1 MKKTQESLSELLT
14 INEVSK
20 MLKCTPATL
29 RNWDREGLLKSVRI
43 GKRGIRRYKHEDIR
57 VFLDQTQNIKRIKYP
72 SNDEIVFPEF
82 TNAMPDPVLITD
94 TKGRIYYVNP
104 AWEKTTGYTFE
115 EVRGKNPRFLKSDQT
130 PPHVHKTL
138 WNNLLKGKTFTTS
151 KVINRK
157 KSGEEFPVHAI
168 YFPIQK
174 NGKNK
179 FFVQIFHDITR
190 IKEIERQ
197 KDIFIGIASHELK
210 TPITTLFAYAQI
222 LEKRL
227 NKQSDEQNV
236 YLISNILR
244 ETKRLTELI
253 DDLLHV
259 ARLDSGK
266 MEFNFGTFDLNTL
279 IHQVVMDIQ
288 HTTQTHKIEIE
299 GKIEKNV
306 RADKNRIE
314 QVVINLL
321 TNAIKYSPNADKI
334 IVHLLNS
341 TTGAIVAVEDFG
353 LGIAAQDLHHIFER
367 FYRSKDKNK
376 DKIKGFGLGLYIA
389 REIIRKNKGKIWVK
403 SKKGKGSTF
412 YFSLPFAK

>member
-1 MKKTQESLSELLT
+1 MKKTQESFSELLT
-14 INEVSK
+14 IHEVSK
-20 MLKCTPATL
+20 ILKCTPATL
-29 RNWDREGLLKSVRI
+29 RNWDREGLLKAIRI
-43 GKRGIRRYKHEDIR
+43 GKRGVRRYKYEDIR
-57 VFLDQTQNIKRIKYP
+57 TILDQEKKIKKIKVS
-72 SNDEIVFPEF
+72 SNDEIVFAEF
-82 TNAMPDPVLITD
+82 TDAMPDPVLITD

-115 EVRGKNPRFLKSDQT
+115 EVKGKNPRFLKSDQT
-130 PPHVHKTL
+130 PRHVHKTL

-157 KSGEEFPVHAI
+157 KNGEEFPVHAV

-227 NKQSDEQNV
+227 SKQSDKQNIH
-236 YLISNILR
+236 LISNIIR
-244 ETKRLTELI
+244 ETKRLIELI

-266 MEFNFGTFDLNTL
+266 MEFKFEIFDLNTL

-288 HTTQTHKIEIE
+288 HTTEKHHIEIE
-299 GKIEKNV
+299 GKIEQKV
-306 RADKNRIE
+306 LADKNRIE
-314 QVVINLL
+314 QVIVNLL

-334 IVHLLNS
+334 IVHLLNDK
-341 TTGAIVAVEDFG
+341 TKAIVAVEDFG
-353 LGIAAQDLHHIFER
+353 LGIASYDLPHIFER

-403 SKKGKGSTF
+403 SKKNKGSTF